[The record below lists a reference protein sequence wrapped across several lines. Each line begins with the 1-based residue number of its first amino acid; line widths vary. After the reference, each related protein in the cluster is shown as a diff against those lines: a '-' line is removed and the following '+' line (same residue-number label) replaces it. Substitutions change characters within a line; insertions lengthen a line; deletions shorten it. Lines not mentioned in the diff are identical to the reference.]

1 MCLPRVRSRRLNH
14 LRRVSYALGLDAHQ
28 GPTSY
33 KQHLALLLHCPDAWF
48 LVVLF
53 LLSHEYCLFD
63 VAKNEVAMRVV
74 CLFLLVSSRPCART
88 ALGKLTC
95 SLPFNSRSPRNLTM
109 TISSMHRRTRSS
121 GSLVSSLSSIVGCVL
136 RIELQSDDHH
146 EVQLWQLRSC
156 LARGPSSRVTPT

>member
-1 MCLPRVRSRRLNH
+1 MRLLRVRSRRLNR
-14 LRRVSYALGLDAHQ
+14 LRSVSYAPGFHGLNDPPRTNSISLCFFTVRTRGSWSSSSSSA
-28 GPTSY
+28 T
-33 KQHLALLLHCPDAWF
+33 
-48 LVVLF
+48 
-53 LLSHEYCLFD
+53 
-63 VAKNEVAMRVV
+63 NI
-74 CLFLLVSSRPCART
+74 VSSTSPRT
-88 ALGKLTC
+88 RLQCESYAYSCLLTAVLRQTAPRKHTC

-156 LARGPSSRVTPT
+156 LARGPSSRGIPS